1 MTNRFS
7 RSRLGESIVAIELE
21 THKKKDNEI
30 PHHFIHEIK
39 TQSYH
44 VIDVN
49 VFPLKLRLFPKK
61 VDSVPTILLTQK
73 ISNLQEKINN
83 K

>member
-1 MTNRFS
+1 MTNMFNRS
-7 RSRLGESIVAIELE
+7 RSGESIVSIVLE
-21 THKKKDNEI
+21 THKRKDNEI

-49 VFPLKLRLFPKK
+49 VFPLKLRLFPQKRLIR
-61 VDSVPTILLTQK
+61 SLLYY
-73 ISNLQEKINN
+73 
-83 K
+83 